1 MIGRTRKQKWWLWN
15 TSHLWCLHAVTRDEP
30 CLFLFASFSVLPFH
44 AEETVALWDGQVPLV
59 NALGCIRQSAY
70 KARCIKTNYK
80 YMERCL
86 PEMHKTKF
94 IWQGALKEAKIELG
108 GKLAI
113 SRVVQRSLF
122 NRSKKMEA
130 TSVLFFSGRSTMP
143 TKWWSVWN
151 MQQKLISGKSIF
163 IIGQKIFFFLL
174 TKVSLPCTK
183 LWGFAE
189 NDSLNKTGNWLIC
202 ISS

>member
-1 MIGRTRKQKWWLWN
+1 MSYKTISALRLSLQEGFLGNWLEYEPNKGTGRQYREMTITMIGRTRRQKWWLWN

-122 NRSKKMEA
+122 DRSKKWKQ
-130 TSVLFFSGRSTMP
+130 LQF
-143 TKWWSVWN
+143 
-151 MQQKLISGKSIF
+151 
-163 IIGQKIFFFLL
+163 
-174 TKVSLPCTK
+174 
-183 LWGFAE
+183 
-189 NDSLNKTGNWLIC
+189 
-202 ISS
+202 

>member
-1 MIGRTRKQKWWLWN
+1 MHKDKLQIHDKMPP
-15 TSHLWCLHAVTRDEP
+15 RD
-30 CLFLFASFSVLPFH
+30 AQDKVYM
-44 AEETVALWDGQVPLV
+44 T
-59 NALGCIRQSAY
+59 
-70 KARCIKTNYK
+70 RCIKGSENWIRGEVRNIK
-80 YMERCL
+80 S
-86 PEMHKTKF
+86 
-94 IWQGALKEAKIELG
+94 GSKELVWSIKKSG
-108 GKLAI
+108 
-113 SRVVQRSLF
+113 SNFS
-122 NRSKKMEA
+122 SK
-130 TSVLFFSGRSTMP
+130 FFSGRSTMP

-163 IIGQKIFFFLL
+163 IIGQKIFFLLL